1 MEHYLLTVICMQ
13 FENLQLY
20 QVVILIIAG
29 AMIYQGLSNFFKG
42 KDHQTLLKI
51 GVRIVVWGGMAAIV
65 VFPGLTNTLAQVI
78 GIEGNLNAVI
88 LTGFILVFLII
99 FKLLSAIE
107 YLEQQMTVLTRQ
119 DALKEISQKK

>member
-1 MEHYLLTVICMQ
+1 MQ

>member
-1 MEHYLLTVICMQ
+1 MQ

-20 QVVILIIAG
+20 QIIILILAV
-29 AMIYQGLSNFFKG
+29 AMIYQGLSNFLKG

-51 GVRIVVWGGMAAIV
+51 GVRIIVWGGMAAIV

-107 YLEQQMTVLTRQ
+107 YLEQQMTILTRNESLSHLHQ
-119 DALKEISQKK
+119 SKPSQE